1 MVRNLPAVQELQ
13 EMWVQ
18 SLGREDSPGGG
29 YGNPFQYFCLEN
41 PMDRGP
47 WRATVHRVAKR
58 RIQLKRLTS
67 MHRWKDTQYLKYYS
81 AIFLI
86 LPVKE
91 AVRWIENGPDYK
103 SARLSSSSPGSSS

>member
-47 WRATVHRVAKR
+47 WRATVHSIAKNKTR
-58 RIQLKRLTS
+58 LKRLG
-67 MHRWKDTQYLKYYS
+67 
-81 AIFLI
+81 
-86 LPVKE
+86 PVVKMLHFQCKE
-91 AVRWIENGPDYK
+91 HGFDPWSGN
-103 SARLSSSSPGSSS
+103 